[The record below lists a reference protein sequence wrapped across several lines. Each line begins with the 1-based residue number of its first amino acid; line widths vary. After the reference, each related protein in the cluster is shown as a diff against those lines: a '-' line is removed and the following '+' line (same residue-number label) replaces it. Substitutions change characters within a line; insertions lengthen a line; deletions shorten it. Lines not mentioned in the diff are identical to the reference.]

1 MDEFSGNGLLPRIS
15 APELYPVSIGG
26 VIVRQSKGDD
36 YLMNSVAFLN
46 AGVGVS
52 AIKTSAERRV
62 QPSVVEIA
70 WFSFAEKRAFYAE
83 CRLNEKYIAGLIN
96 DGYRLVNGSK
106 GYYSYFD
113 MALFPGGRIA
123 IYLSGDERMKLVEQ
137 YSANDTDLPVSVF
150 APDSGFNDYE
160 EFAETF
166 IRGDECNDYNDD
178 GNDDGYGGGHEGDGG
193 CTVGHADDTMAAWA
207 ENLVENGVD
216 YSTIELSFKKYNYG
230 VIIEF
235 MIPNGHLSAK
245 RLDETVL
252 SVEFANGEFFKRT
265 GKGIPHDNYSII
277 RSVSFE
283 YELDD
288 RSVLCDI
295 YFDIKELAEVFSPTN
310 NNNDAQN
317 NTLYLN
323 FDYTQLSV
331 TAQFTGGNGSCNIE
345 ELRYRIAEYKD
356 GRTMFK
362 GGNS

>member
-1 MDEFSGNGLLPRIS
+1 MDEFSGNGLFPRIS

-36 YLMNSVAFLN
+36 YLMNGVVFLN
-46 AGVGVS
+46 AGIGVS

-62 QPSVVEIA
+62 RPSVVEIA

-83 CRLNEKYIAGLIN
+83 CRLDEKYIAGLIN

-113 MALFPGGRIA
+113 IALFPGGRIA

-150 APDSGFNDYE
+150 APDSGFNNYE
-160 EFAETF
+160 EFAEAF

-178 GNDDGYGGGHEGDGG
+178 GVGYRDACEGDGDR
-193 CTVGHADDTMAAWA
+193 TVGHADDIKAAWA

-216 YSTIELSFKKYNYG
+216 YSMIELFFKKYNYG
-230 VIIEF
+230 VTIEF
-235 MIPNGHLSAK
+235 MMANGHLSAK

-252 SVEFANGEFFKRT
+252 SVEFANGEFFKRA
-265 GKGIPHDNYSII
+265 GKGIPQDNYSII

-295 YFDIKELAEVFSPTN
+295 YFDMKELAEALSPTN
-310 NNNDAQN
+310 NNNAQN
-317 NTLYLN
+317 NTLHLT

-331 TAQFTGGNGSCNIE
+331 TAQFTGESGNCNIE
-345 ELRYRIAEYKD
+345 GLRYRIAEYKD